1 MTNPQPQVGP
11 GKFKPTKAP
20 SKVPSTTTAFPKIPG
35 TTPTPAPTQT
45 AADSTLVAKINKSL
59 ADKGMPQINVDA
71 VAPLSL
77 IQSIAL
83 DPAKIAL
90 IGKMLKARGKTV
102 SASKEAI
109 QNLFATEAELITIA
123 ANAGNDYN
131 KLVSLLNEDYIP
143 ELGKKEA
150 APAFTGPS
158 RSIYKYTDDDLNLLI
173 KNVYQTAALRLPSEE
188 ELKKERAKIRPEL
201 EKGTVSTTKFVK
213 NAKGVTE
220 QVTTQ
225 VGGPTKEAIAT
236 SIEER
241 LKQENP
247 DDIDRAARIGFSSWI
262 TQNAAGA

>member
-20 SKVPSTTTAFPKIPG
+20 SKVPTTTNPLPKLPVP
-35 TTPTPAPTQT
+35 TATPT

-59 ADKGMPQINVDA
+59 ADKGLPQINVEA

-77 IQSIAL
+77 LQTVAKDPVRIAV
-83 DPAKIAL
+83 

-102 SASKEAI
+102 GASKEAI
-109 QNLFATEAELITIA
+109 QNLFATEPELIKIA
-123 ANAGNDYN
+123 ADAGNDYN
-131 KLVSLLNEDYIP
+131 KLVSLLNADFIP

-158 RSIYKYTDDDLNLLI
+158 RSIYKYTDDDLDLLI
-173 KNVYQTAALRLPSEE
+173 KNVYQTAAMRLPSAE
-188 ELKKERAKIRPEL
+188 ELTKERAKIRPEL

-213 NAKGVTE
+213 NAKGVME
-220 QVTTQ
+220 QVTVQ
-225 VGGPTKEAIAT
+225 EGGPTKEAVAT

-241 LKQENP
+241 LKQQNP

-262 TQNAAGA
+262 SQNAAGA